1 MRTIIL
7 AFLLLLLAAAAYNW
21 VYEAPPLSPSAKSKP
36 ASCTTCTA
44 NKDRRL
50 APLMEPEFNMKE
62 VTKNMILLEDHLFH
76 DDRRC
81 PDCVRKHCLTIEA
94 YLDEAFSLDKAGKY
108 TDVLES
114 TSRQFQPISESILVC
129 CSQGLQS
136 SKCMSLGQ
144 RLRLVRKGIMNAL
157 NK

>member
-1 MRTIIL
+1 MRTIL
-7 AFLLLLLAAAAYNW
+7 FTLLLLALVAAYHW
-21 VYEAPPLSPSAKSKP
+21 LYATPSRSAAVRTNP
-36 ASCTTCTA
+36 ASCTTCSA

-50 APLMEPEFNMKE
+50 APLMEPEFNMRE

-108 TDVLES
+108 TEVLES
-114 TSRQFQPISESILVC
+114 TSRQFKPISESMLVC
-129 CSQGLQS
+129 CSQGLPS
-136 SKCMSLGQ
+136 AKCVSLGQ
-144 RLRLVRKGIMNAL
+144 RLRIVRKGIMNAL